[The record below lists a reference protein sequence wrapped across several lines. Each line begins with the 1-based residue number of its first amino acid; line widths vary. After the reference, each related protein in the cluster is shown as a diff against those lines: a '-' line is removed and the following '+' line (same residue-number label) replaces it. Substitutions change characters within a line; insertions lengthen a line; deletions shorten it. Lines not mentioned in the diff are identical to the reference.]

1 MVHDFDEFTVETL
14 VTGQK
19 WEENCYLLMD
29 RESGES
35 AIVDPGDDA
44 ETIVGRLDGL
54 GGKARHVLL
63 THGHYDHIGA
73 ASEICQ
79 RTRLSCSIHCADLPL
94 LRRAPAYALVFEK
107 RSIAI
112 PNVLAPFDGAQSFS
126 LGRSIIKVW
135 TTPGH
140 TPGSVCF
147 QIGTCVFTGDTLF
160 HRTLGRTDL
169 PGGASDQLIQS
180 VDFLMSQLTDDVV
193 ILPGHGRPWNQSEA
207 RAWWTGTSHAEEVE
221 AEGSR

>member
-1 MVHDFDEFTVETL
+1 MVHDFDQFIVETL
-14 VTGQK
+14 ITGQK
-19 WEENCYLLMD
+19 WKENCYLLMD

-44 ETIVGRLDGL
+44 ETTVGRLDEL

-63 THGHYDHIGA
+63 THGHYDHMGA
-73 ASEICQ
+73 ASAICQ

-107 RSIAI
+107 RRIVI
-112 PNVLAPFDGAQSFS
+112 PTTLAPFDGTQTFS
-126 LGRSIIKVW
+126 LGRSRVKVW

-160 HRTLGRTDL
+160 HQALGRTDI
-169 PGGASDQLIQS
+169 PGGASDQLIRS
-180 VDFLMSQLTDDVV
+180 VDFLMTRLTDDVV
-193 ILPGHGRPWNQSEA
+193 ILPGHGRPWTQGEA
-207 RAWWTGTSHAEEVE
+207 RTWWMETYRA
-221 AEGSR
+221 